1 MSYITPQ
8 MPWVPRGAVMEP
20 PGASS
25 AEEEASLQYSP
36 WFRLFQNAYAFSM
49 AQQEREARVE

>member
-1 MSYITPQ
+1 